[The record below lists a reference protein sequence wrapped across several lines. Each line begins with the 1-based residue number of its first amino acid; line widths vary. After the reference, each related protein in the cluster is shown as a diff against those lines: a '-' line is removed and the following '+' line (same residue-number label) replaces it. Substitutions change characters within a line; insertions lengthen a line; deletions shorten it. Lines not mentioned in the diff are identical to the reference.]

1 MGKKSR
7 AIIIKREITIIAEG
21 TIVEEGITK
30 DIIIIMDKKGVINI
44 VENNNMEIGNHI
56 RKSKRT
62 IVIIDEI
69 IDKTKLLNLSNI
81 FITFTKT
88 TFIFLR
94 INEFKSMCI

>member
-1 MGKKSR
+1 MDKKRR
-7 AIIIKREITIIAEG
+7 AITIKKEITITTEG
-21 TIVEEGITK
+21 TTVEEGITK

-44 VENNNMEIGNHI
+44 VENNKMEIANHI

-81 FITFTKT
+81 FITFIQILLL
-88 TFIFLR
+88 FFLR
-94 INEFKSMCI
+94 IK